1 MKTVPVYHFASGSL
15 ADTHRLAAVLAGFL
29 LPGSVLA
36 LDGDLGAG
44 KTAFSQALAAALG
57 VRELVNSPTFTLIKE
72 YQGDQMP
79 FYHMDVYRLSS
90 EEAGELG
97 LEDYFFGDGVTVIE
111 WADRIGDLLP
121 DACLRLFIETVGA
134 DERNFRLYPKG
145 EPYLAW
151 CAELKE
157 NGVLT

>member
-1 MKTVPVYHFASGSL
+1 MKATPGYEFASRSL
-15 ADTHRLAAVLAGFL
+15 ADTHRLAAALAGFL

-57 VRELVNSPTFTLIKE
+57 VREVVNSPTFTLIKE
-72 YQGDQMP
+72 YQGDEMP
-79 FYHMDVYRLSS
+79 FYHMDVYRLTS

-97 LEDYFFGDGVTVIE
+97 LDDYFYGDGVTVIE
-111 WADRIGDLLP
+111 WADRIGNLLP
-121 DACLRLFIETVGA
+121 DARLRMYIETVGL
-134 DERNFRLYPKG
+134 DERTVRLYPEG
-145 EPYLAW
+145 EPYQAW

-157 NGVLT
+157 NGVLI